1 MLKLMS
7 RITKLEALAIV
18 FVTYLG
24 EFLSLFLKVR
34 VTLKMLVTVIEYL

>member
-1 MLKLMS
+1 MLELMS
-7 RITKLEALAIV
+7 RFTKLEALAII

-34 VTLKMLVTVIEYL
+34 GTLKMLVTGIGYL